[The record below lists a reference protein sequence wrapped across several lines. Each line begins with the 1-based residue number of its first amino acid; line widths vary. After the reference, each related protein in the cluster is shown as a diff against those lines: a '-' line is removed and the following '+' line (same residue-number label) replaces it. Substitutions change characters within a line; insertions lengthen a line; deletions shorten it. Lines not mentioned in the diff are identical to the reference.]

1 MAGIYIHI
9 PFCKQ
14 ACYYCN
20 FHFAVS
26 RKRLDELCE
35 CIGDEL
41 RMRCDELNGQKIH
54 TIYFGGGTPSIL
66 EISVLEGILNTIYEN
81 YDVDK
86 QAEVTLEANPDD
98 LSLDKLQSLRSA
110 GINRLSIGVQSFRD
124 EDLRFMNRAHSSKE
138 ALSSVKNAQKY
149 FDNITVDLIYSIPGL
164 TNEAWM
170 ANIMQLIALEVPHV
184 SAYALT
190 VEEKTA
196 LHHFVMKGKVAPVNE
211 ENAQVHFNILTGL
224 MSQNSYAHYEISNFS
239 RPGFISRHNASYWK
253 GEPYLGV
260 GPSAHSYNGNQRSW
274 NIANNSKYMKS
285 IAAGTLPVE
294 IETLTLDDRYNE
306 YLMTGLRVEW
316 GVDLVRIRT
325 DFGESYEKYLLKNAK
340 KHISNKFL
348 CLTGV
353 NNQILKTT
361 QKGKF
366 LADGLASDLFV
377 V

>member
-1 MAGIYIHI
+1 
-9 PFCKQ
+9 
-14 ACYYCN
+14 
-20 FHFAVS
+20 
-26 RKRLDELCE
+26 
-35 CIGDEL
+35 
-41 RMRCDELNGQKIH
+41 MRCHELNGQKIH

-124 EDLRFMNRAHSSKE
+124 EDLKFMNRAHSSKE

-149 FDNITVDLIYSIPGL
+149 FDNITVDLIYGIPGL
-164 TNEAWM
+164 TNEAWS
-170 ANIMQLIALEVPHV
+170 ANIMQLIALKIPHI

-196 LHHFVMKGKVAPVNE
+196 LHHFIMQGKVAPVNE
-211 ENAQVHFNILTGL
+211 ENAQIHFKILTEL

-239 RPGFISRHNASYWK
+239 KPGFSSRHNASYWK

-260 GPSAHSYNGNQRSW
+260 GPSAHSYNGNQRFW

-306 YLMTGLRVEW
+306 YVMTGLRVEW

-325 DFGESYEKYLLKNAK
+325 DFGESYEKFLLKNAN
-340 KHISNKFL
+340 KHISNNFL